1 MENWDKTSHK
11 HGEMEEIAHL
21 HSAHGLIEEE
31 DEELSNGQWA
41 MVGFGDGGF
50 YEFVLQSVTL
60 KMF

>member
-21 HSAHGLIEEE
+21 HAAHGLIEEE

-41 MVGFGDGGF
+41 MGNGGF
-50 YEFVLQSVTL
+50 WGWGIL
-60 KMF
+60 